1 MSHQIDLKKINAM
14 RRGGHYLRDIK
25 KQLQDFVQVG
35 MTFAEI
41 EAEAQ
46 RLIKAVGCKP
56 NFAMVPGYHWATC
69 ITKNEGVCH
78 GIPKKQIVN
87 EGDIITIDIG
97 LLCEGY
103 HLDTALTFP
112 AGKVKANINQF
123 LEVGRQALNKAIAQ
137 ARAGKSVYDISR
149 AMQKTVEAAGYSVV
163 YQLTG
168 HGVGK
173 ELHED
178 PSIPC
183 YAQPSDK
190 FNFLTEGQT
199 LAIEVMYAEGDSTLE
214 VGEDG
219 WVYQTKDG
227 SLTGMFEHTVVVG
240 KNGAEVL
247 T

>member
-1 MSHQIDLKKINAM
+1 MSNQIDLKKIAAM
-14 RRGGHYLRDIK
+14 RKGGHYLREIK
-25 KQLQDFVQVG
+25 KQLQAFVTVG
-35 MTFAEI
+35 MKFSEI
-41 EAEAQ
+41 EAKAQ

-78 GIPKKQIVN
+78 GIPKNQVVN
-87 EGDIITIDIG
+87 DGDIITIDIG

-112 AGKVKANINQF
+112 VGKVKSGINHF
-123 LEVGRQALNKAIAQ
+123 LEVGQQALNKAISQ
-137 ARAGKSVYDISR
+137 AKVGKSVYDISH
-149 AMQKTVEAAGYSVV
+149 AMQKTVEAAGFDVV

-183 YAQPSDK
+183 FAQKSDRY
-190 FNFLTEGQT
+190 NLLYEGQT
-199 LAIEVMYAEGDSTLE
+199 LAIEVMYAAGDATLE
-214 VGEDG
+214 LGPDG

-240 KNGAEVL
+240 KNGAEIL